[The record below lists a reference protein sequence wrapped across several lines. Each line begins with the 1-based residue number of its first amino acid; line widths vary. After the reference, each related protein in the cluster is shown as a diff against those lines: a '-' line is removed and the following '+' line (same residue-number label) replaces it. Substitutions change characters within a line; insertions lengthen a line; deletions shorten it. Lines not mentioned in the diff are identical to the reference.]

1 MGNLSDEI
9 LYRELSLKEL
19 ITTGFQCFWLKVIW
33 LLLLVTALALTL
45 TGQTFFIHT
54 DLFSISGYELSLQLD
69 PAISLCLVSL
79 FWFGFRWSLFSLLTI
94 PFLQLGLNGN
104 ISASLNFMISHVIF
118 FGLVAQT
125 YRSLPLSIGFRHL
138 HAWFTFLLVVFTG
151 CSMGAGVAQ
160 LLNQTPD
167 MSHYQQWTQWWLSN
181 CLNSIMALPFLLCFS
196 PYVVRQRQL
205 AFPSSIASYPRKQA
219 TLSAILLIVSILV
232 YLCLSYSLGL
242 DFVSPHK
249 QNIEQ
254 AFSSF
259 SDVMFLIVI
268 TSGFMMLSLVYLG
281 YHIFQYWSLALETKA
296 SEAVQSNETKS
307 QFLSKMTHEL
317 RTPLNA
323 IVGLTRLT
331 LGSTLTQSQREH
343 INKIRT
349 SASLLNSVIN
359 ELLDYSKIEA
369 NKLELEF
376 TAFALEEVVNRVAGV
391 LSPRCS
397 EKKIAFIVDLSPD
410 IPRFVLGDPL
420 RVEQILINLLG
431 NAIKFTSRGHVL
443 LRITASQIDDSQLKL
458 FFEIIDTGSGI
469 ESAHIPDLFQPFMQ
483 TDHSISRRFGGTG
496 LGLAIS
502 KQLVM
507 LMGGDIQVSSEVGVG
522 TEFVFTLHV
531 GYRTDSLPGSVGFAC
546 NKQWLLLHSQPDV
559 AQILRNRLETLGGTV
574 HELDQEAAINEWLRG
589 ELLDDFPRPEML
601 LICNRIGA
609 MDGITLLRTLRAIPS
624 WKETPV
630 LFLYPQ
636 SEEESYRTLLRDD
649 LFAELL
655 PLPFY
660 GAMLNNAIMSVLG
673 FGARTSITRLPA
685 NDWFDML
692 SNINV
697 LLVEDNAINRQVA
710 VETLNQVGVK
720 VQIAIDGKE
729 GIEKASKGKFDLVL
743 MDVALPEID
752 GITATYWL
760 RNQGYITPI
769 LAMTAFDDPK
779 ERERCLKAG
788 MNDFM
793 IKPFEPDTL
802 YSLIYRWTVGK
813 GQSIDLSL
821 PMISTHSPT
830 ESEFPSHIALDV
842 ILGFSRVG
850 NNPQLYQQILSTFRD
865 EYSDQGRELLTMV
878 ERENWSGLERVA
890 HNLKSVAR
898 YIGADSLSQA
908 ARELE
913 DLLRNHEDRS
923 SRTIMAKKLV
933 ANIHILLMAVFDII
947 KSIPVISE
955 IDAYIASDDDTIA
968 VGHLNERR
976 SLPRVLVVDDEL
988 IHRQMLSSILQDDC
1002 EILTVNNGTEA
1013 LQFVLNQP
1021 IDLILLDMVM
1031 PDIRGD
1037 EVMKQL
1043 RSHPKTSHIDIVIIS
1058 ACTDVEDEETGF
1070 LMGALDYITKPFHPT
1085 IVQARIKNVL
1095 RLIEQRH
1102 LLDQMAHIDGLTG
1115 IPNRRKFEQIIAN
1128 EWILHERVSQPLSL
1142 AILDV
1147 DHFKRFNDTFGHASG
1162 DEVLKAVAATMR
1174 DMLRRTG
1181 DFAARL
1187 GGEEFVLVFSGT
1199 DATSSATMA
1208 DSLRQA
1214 MQEIQLPVGNI
1225 TVSIGGI
1232 TLIPASHYSLEQAME
1247 EADQLLYQA
1256 KQNGRNRV
1264 CWQSKLH

>member
-1 MGNLSDEI
+1 MENPPDEM
-9 LYRELSLKEL
+9 LYRELSYREL
-19 ITTGFQCFWLKVIW
+19 ITTGFHCFWLKAVW
-33 LLLLVTALALTL
+33 LVLLIAALGLTVA
-45 TGQTFFIHT
+45 GQTFVIHT
-54 DLFSISGYELSLQLD
+54 RLFSSYSYDLLID
-69 PAISLCLVSL
+69 PALSVSLVSL
-79 FWFGFRWSLFSLLTI
+79 LWFGLRWSLFSLLAI
-94 PFLQLGLNGN
+94 PVLQLGLYGD
-104 ISASLNFMISHVIF
+104 LNAAFNYIPSHIIF
-118 FGLVAQT
+118 FCLIAQT
-125 YRSLPLSIGFRHL
+125 YRSLPLTLDFRHL
-138 HAWFTFLLVVFTG
+138 HAWFTFVLVVFTG
-151 CSMGAGVAQ
+151 CSMGAGIA
-160 LLNQTPD
+160 LFLNQQSD
-167 MSHYQQWTQWWLSN
+167 ISQYQQWTQWWLNNLLSSM
-181 CLNSIMALPFLLCFS
+181 LALPVLMALT
-196 PYVVRQRQL
+196 PYVVRQREH
-205 AFPSSIASYPRKQA
+205 AFPAAVSHYPRYQA
-219 TLSAILLIVSILV
+219 TFSAVLLIAGILI

-242 DFVSPHK
+242 
-249 QNIEQ
+249 EQ
-254 AFSSF
+254 VTAYKYDMEKAIGSF
-259 SDVMFLIVI
+259 SDIVLLIVCI
-268 TSGFMMLSLVYLG
+268 AGFIIMSLVYFG
-281 YHIFQYWSLALETKA
+281 YHIFHYWSHTLENKA
-296 SEAVQSNETKS
+296 MEAIQANETKS
-307 QFLSKMTHEL
+307 HFLSKMTHEL

-323 IVGLTRLT
+323 IIGLTRLT

-376 TAFALEEVVNRVAGV
+376 TAFALEEVVNRVTGV

-420 RVEQILINLLG
+420 RVEQILLNLLS
-431 NAIKFTSRGHVL
+431 NAIKFTVRGHVL
-443 LRITASQIDDSQLKL
+443 LRITAAQLDESQLKL
-458 FFEIIDTGSGI
+458 YFEIIDTGSGI
-469 ESAHIPDLFQPFMQ
+469 EAEHLPDLFQPFVQ
-483 TDHSISRRFGGTG
+483 SDHSISRRFGGTG

-502 KQLVM
+502 KQLVA
-507 LMGGDIQVSSEVGVG
+507 LMGGDIQVTSEVGVG
-522 TEFVFTLHV
+522 TEFIFSLQV
-531 GYRTDSLPGSVGFAC
+531 GFRADSLPSSVGFSC
-546 NKQWLLLHSQPDV
+546 NKRWLLLHSQPEI
-559 AQILRNRLETLGGTV
+559 ANILTKRLAAIGGQV
-574 HELDQEAAINEWLRG
+574 DELNDEGVINEWLRG
-589 ELLDDFPRPEML
+589 ELVNEFARPDML
-601 LICNRIGA
+601 LISYRIGS
-609 MDGITLLRTLRAIPS
+609 MDGITLLRTLRAIPA
-624 WKETPV
+624 WKDTPV

-636 SEEESYRTLLRDD
+636 SEEEGYRTLLGDD
-649 LFAELL
+649 LAAELL

-660 GAMLNNAIMSVLG
+660 GAILNNAIMSVLG

-692 SNINV
+692 NNINV

-710 VETLNQVGVK
+710 IETLNQVGVK
-720 VQIAIDGKE
+720 VQIAVDGKE

-760 RNQGYITPI
+760 RNQGYTTPI

-779 ERERCLKAG
+779 ERDRCLKAG

-813 GQSIDLSL
+813 GQLL
-821 PMISTHSPT
+821 EHPT
-830 ESEFPSHIALDV
+830 PVVPLQPSVSSEFPSNIALDV
-842 ILGFSRVG
+842 VLGFSRVG

-878 ERENWSGLERVA
+878 ERENWAGLERVA

-898 YIGADSLSQA
+898 YIGADGLSYA

-913 DLLRNHEDRS
+913 DLLRNHEPRS
-923 SRTIMAKKLV
+923 SRAIMVKKLV

-947 KSIPVISE
+947 KSIPVISD
-955 IDAYIASDDDTIA
+955 IDDYIGGHDDNVA
-968 VGHLNERR
+968 VGNLNDRR

-988 IHRQMLSSILQDDC
+988 IHRQMLCSILEHEC
-1002 EILTVNNGTEA
+1002 EILTVNNGAEA
-1013 LQFVLNQP
+1013 LEFAFSQQP

-1037 EVMKQL
+1037 EVMRQL
-1043 RSHPKTSHIDIVIIS
+1043 RSHPATCNIDIVIIS

-1085 IVQARIKNVL
+1085 IVHARIRNVL

-1102 LLDQMAHIDGLTG
+1102 LLDQMAHIDGLTE

-1128 EWILHERVSQPLSL
+1128 EWVLHERVSQPLSV

-1187 GGEEFVLVFSGT
+1187 GGEEFVLVFSGS

-1208 DSLRQA
+1208 DNLRQA
-1214 MQEIQLPVGNI
+1214 MQDIKLPVGNI

-1232 TLIPASHYSLEQAME
+1232 TLIPEGQYSLEQAME

-1264 CWQSKLH
+1264 CWQSKVH

>member
-1 MGNLSDEI
+1 MENSAGEV
-9 LYRELSLKEL
+9 LYRELSYRELVTSSIQRSSLK
-19 ITTGFQCFWLKVIW
+19 IIW
-33 LLLLVTALALTL
+33 LMVMVGAIVLTV
-45 TGQTFFIHT
+45 TGQSFDIHT
-54 DLFSISGYELSLQLD
+54 DLFSIDSDNLPLHLD
-69 PAISLCLVSL
+69 PSISLCLLSL
-79 FWFGFRWSLFSLLTI
+79 LWFGLRWSMFPLFAATLLQ
-94 PFLQLGLNGN
+94 FGLYGDVAQ
-104 ISASLNFMISHVIF
+104 STAFGISHLIF
-118 FGLVAQT
+118 FCMVAQT
-125 YRSLPLSIGFRHL
+125 YHSLPLTLDLRHL

-151 CSMGAGVAQ
+151 CSMGAGVDL
-160 LLNQTPD
+160 LLNQPD
-167 MSHYQQWTQWWLSN
+167 GVSHYQQWIQWWMSN
-181 CLNSIMALPFLLCFS
+181 WLNGLITLPLLLFLT
-196 PYVVRQRQL
+196 PYIVRQRQK
-205 AFPSSIASYPRKQA
+205 AFPSSAAFYPRPQA
-219 TLSAILLIVSILV
+219 TLSAILLIAGILL
-232 YLCLSYSLGL
+232 YLCLSYALGL
-242 DFVSPHK
+242 DLASPFKHDVEK
-249 QNIEQ
+249 
-254 AFSSF
+254 AFKYF
-259 SDVMFLIVI
+259 SDVVFLMVCI
-268 TSGFMMLSLVYLG
+268 SGFIMMSLVYLG
-281 YHIFQYWSLALETKA
+281 YHIFRHWSFSLENKA
-296 SEAVQSNETKS
+296 AQAIQSNEAKS
-307 QFLSKMTHEL
+307 HFLSRMTHEL

-323 IVGLTRLT
+323 IIGLTRLA

-420 RVEQILINLLG
+420 RVEQILLNLLS

-443 LRITASQIDDSQLKL
+443 LRITAGSVDDAHLKL

-469 ESAHIPDLFQPFMQ
+469 ESEHLPELFKPFMQ
-483 TDHSISRRFGGTG
+483 TDRSVSRRFGGTG

-502 KQLVM
+502 KQLVG
-507 LMGGDIQVSSEVGVG
+507 LMGGHIQVSSEVGVG
-522 TEFVFTLHV
+522 TEFTFSLQV
-531 GYRTDSLPGSVGFAC
+531 GYRTDSLPGSVGFVC
-546 NKQWLLLHSQPDV
+546 NKRWLLLHNQPDV
-559 AQILRNRLETLGGTV
+559 AKILTSRLQDIGGTV
-574 HELDQEAAINEWLRG
+574 YELGHELIIQEWLRG
-589 ELLDDFPRPEML
+589 ELTEEFPSPDML
-601 LICNRIGA
+601 LISYRIGA
-609 MDGITLLRTLRAIPS
+609 MDGITLLRKLRAIPA
-624 WKETPV
+624 WKNTPV

-636 SEEESYRTLLRDD
+636 SEEESYRTLLSDD
-649 LFAELL
+649 IAAELL

-692 SNINV
+692 HDINV

-710 VETLNQVGVK
+710 LETLNQVGVK
-720 VQIAIDGKE
+720 VHTAVDGKE

-743 MDVALPEID
+743 MDVDLPEID

-760 RNQGYITPI
+760 RNQGYGTPI

-813 GQSIDLSL
+813 GQSAELIPSVSSIQ
-821 PMISTHSPT
+821 PAI
-830 ESEFPSHIALDV
+830 ESELPSNIALDV

-865 EYSDQGRELLTMV
+865 EYSDQGRELLAMV
-878 ERENWSGLERVA
+878 ERENWPALERVA

-898 YIGADSLSQA
+898 YIGADSLSLA
-908 ARELE
+908 ASELE
-913 DLLRNHEDRS
+913 GLLRRQEARS
-923 SRTIMAKKLV
+923 SRAIMAKKLV

-955 IDAYIASDDDTIA
+955 MDSYLGGNDDVVS
-968 VGHLNERR
+968 VGNLNKKQ

-988 IHRQMLSSILQDDC
+988 IHRQMLCSILQQEC
-1002 EILTVNNGTEA
+1002 EVLTVSNGAQA
-1013 LQFVLNQP
+1013 LEFVFSQP
-1021 IDLILLDMVM
+1021 VDLILLDMVM

-1037 EVMKQL
+1037 EVMRQL
-1043 RSHPKTSHIDIVIIS
+1043 RSHPATSNIDVVIIS
-1058 ACTDVEDEETGF
+1058 ARNDVEDEETGF

-1085 IVQARIKNVL
+1085 IVQARVKNVL
-1095 RLIEQRH
+1095 HLIQQRH
-1102 LLDQMAHIDGLTG
+1102 LLDQMAHMDGLTG
-1115 IPNRRKFEQIIAN
+1115 IPNRRKFEQIIAS
-1128 EWILHERVSQPLSL
+1128 EWARHQRASQPLSL

-1162 DEVLKAVAATMR
+1162 DEVLKAVAGAMR

-1187 GGEEFVLVFSGT
+1187 GGEEFVLVFSGS
-1199 DATSSATMA
+1199 DATSSAAMA
-1208 DSLRQA
+1208 DNVRQA
-1214 MQEIQLPVGNI
+1214 MEEIELPVGKI
-1225 TVSIGGI
+1225 TVSIGGV
-1232 TLIPASHYSLEQAME
+1232 TLIPEHQHTPETIME
-1247 EADQLLYQA
+1247 IADKLLYEA

-1264 CWQSKLH
+1264 CWQSQLN